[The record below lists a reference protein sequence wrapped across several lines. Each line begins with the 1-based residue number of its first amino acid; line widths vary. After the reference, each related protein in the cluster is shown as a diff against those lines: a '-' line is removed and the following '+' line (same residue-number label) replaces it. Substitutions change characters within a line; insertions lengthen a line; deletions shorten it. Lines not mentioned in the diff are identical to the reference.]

1 MKNIIILLISL
12 SIVFSQGIAINSD
25 GSITRVPEES
35 SMTTDIVI
43 AGAIMMVYFT
53 IMVET
58 MNCIQPYYD
67 GEDRGE
73 AFVCNW
79 SADTFYYD
87 DYEEK
92 YLLYEEDS
100 EDNWIEKKM
109 RKRYWRRRN
118 Q

>member
-1 MKNIIILLISL
+1 MKNIIILLISISML
-12 SIVFSQGIAINSD
+12 YGEERGIYGD
-25 GSITRVPEES
+25 GTM
-35 SMTTDIVI
+35 SMDIVI
-43 AGAIMMVYFT
+43 SGAIMLVYFIIT
-53 IMVET
+53 VET
-58 MNCIQPYYD
+58 MNCIQPYHD

-100 EDNWIEKKM
+100 EDNWIERKM
-109 RKRYWRRRN
+109 RKRYWKRRDG
-118 Q
+118 